1 LLGEINQSGKLG
13 TGMASKPL
21 CVRSAGHASSRA
33 SSPGKSP
40 RGTVVGTYDLEGL
53 AISWDNNPTIRE
65 RIRASKNL
73 CLAFDVKGEPS
84 SGYVD
89 PTVENIKLN
98 SCVLLPVLSLMKGHG
113 LQLPS
118 IDKLISTVDEFFSVA
133 KLSRTREE
141 CYQEAWAIRRM
152 IVRSKKL
159 CYRHCPPQD

>member
-1 LLGEINQSGKLG
+1 
-13 TGMASKPL
+13 MASKPL

-65 RIRASKNL
+65 RIRGSKNL